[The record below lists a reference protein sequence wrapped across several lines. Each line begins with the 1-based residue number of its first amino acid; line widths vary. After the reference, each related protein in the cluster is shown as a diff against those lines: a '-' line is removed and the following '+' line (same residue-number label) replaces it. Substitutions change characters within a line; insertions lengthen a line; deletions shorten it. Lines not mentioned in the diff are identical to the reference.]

1 MKYHAAGKHV
11 SKYTSKPFTA
21 AIIIIIIII
30 INSICHPFS
39 QQKITNSN
47 KDEFSRQANGERQ
60 RCFPNKNMEKHVAKN
75 MKLKYC
81 EFL

>member
-21 AIIIIIIII
+21 AIIIIN
-30 INSICHPFS
+30 ININLICHPFS

-47 KDEFSRQANGERQ
+47 KDEFSRQANGERK
-60 RCFPNKNMEKHVAKN
+60 RCFPNKVMEKHVAKN

-81 EFL
+81 DFR